1 MIRILI
7 YAIIAYVFY
16 RILKGAFSPKKE
28 IERTSSG
35 GVIDEMVQ
43 DSFCKTY
50 IPRRESVRKV
60 IEGQEHFFCS
70 NECADKFKSER
81 EE

>member
-7 YAIIAYVFY
+7 YAILAYLFY
-16 RILKGAFSPKKE
+16 RIVKGVFGPRKE
-28 IERTSSG
+28 IERNRGG

-50 IPRRESVRKV
+50 IPRRESFRRV
-60 IEGQEHFFCS
+60 IEEQEHFFCS
-70 NECADKFKSER
+70 NECADKFKLEK
-81 EE
+81 EK